1 MLVIGSATPLR
12 NFTVD
17 HKVPQSKGGSDAR
30 PRASARLAL
39 ENRRIPWTMT
49 RRYATHCG
57 GSGFSEPPGRDRHR
71 PSLAATS

>member
-30 PRASARLAL
+30 PRASASALMSRCISRGGWALA
-39 ENRRIPWTMT
+39 
-49 RRYATHCG
+49 
-57 GSGFSEPPGRDRHR
+57 D
-71 PSLAATS
+71 